1 LKQNKQNKLKQYIED
16 TLENKKERKIKK
28 RYIIFLSLFI
38 HIAALLIVFFFLE
51 YSKQDYFSDL
61 FKKPAQ
67 VKFQQTTKQSQTKSQ
82 FTPSQNAQVK
92 QQALQHKLEQK
103 TQIEPEKE
111 KIMPIEPLNL
121 PTFQGLN
128 KPLPPKN
135 VEKPKE
141 EQDSGI
147 NKLFD
152 TKKESEKE
160 SSKEKHDTI
169 KTQKPE
175 ESTPKPEEQKP
186 LFNEEEQEQIE
197 KKKTEKPEPIEKDSL
212 FLRKLKTLEKELEQ
226 NKKEREK
233 FTQKIQDPQK
243 PKTKDIEK
251 PEETQKLNKKDPR
264 DFVIKKSNSQEI
276 KKEEKKYNSWNFST
290 NKKSENKKT
299 HSRVNEKNVTL
310 ADISK
315 GFLDYTEQ
323 QGANLIQYTNAI
335 EGAPTEEQL
344 KHERYIKKIFDCIE
358 TTMKIKS
365 NTLTFHK
372 KVDPN
377 EILTVLVKIIL
388 ENNGKVSDMKIMQSS
403 GFIEFDRFML
413 NIVNNSSSGFPPV
426 PSYLSKDKYPLP
438 VKFFIPVQMVAS
450 RM

>member
-1 LKQNKQNKLKQYIED
+1 MKQNKQDKLKQYIEEA
-16 TLENKKERKIKK
+16 LENKKERKIKK

-38 HIAALLIVFFFLE
+38 HIVALLIIFFLLE

-67 VKFQQTTKQSQTKSQ
+67 VKFQQSTKQSQTKSQ
-82 FTPSQNAQVK
+82 FTQSQNAQAK
-92 QQALQHKLEQK
+92 QQPKI
-103 TQIEPEKE
+103 QIEPEKE
-111 KIMPIEPLNL
+111 KIIPKEPEPIKPLNL

-135 VEKPKE
+135 VEKTQK

-147 NKLFD
+147 SKLFD
-152 TKKESEKE
+152 TKKESVKE
-160 SSKEKHDTI
+160 SVKEEPSPI
-169 KTQKPE
+169 KTKKQEKSKP
-175 ESTPKPEEQKP
+175 KQEEQKP
-186 LFNEEEQEQIE
+186 LFNKEEEQEKIE
-197 KKKTEKPEPIEKDSL
+197 KNKTEKPEQIEKDSL
-212 FLRKLKTLEKELEQ
+212 FLRKLKILEKELEQ

-233 FTQKIQDPQK
+233 FTQNTQK
-243 PKTKDIEK
+243 PEK
-251 PEETQKLNKKDPR
+251 SKIKKIEETKETEKIDPR
-264 DFVIKKSNSQEI
+264 SFVV
-276 KKEEKKYNSWNFST
+276 KKEKAADSKQTSKQKEKEHNAWNFSA
-290 NKKSENKKT
+290 NNNSGNKKT
-299 HSRVNEKNVTL
+299 NSKFNDKDVTL
-310 ADISK
+310 TDISK

-344 KHERYIKKIFDCIE
+344 KHERYIRKIFDCID

-365 NTLTFHK
+365 NTLTFHT

-377 EILTVLVKIIL
+377 QILTVIVKIIL
-388 ENNGKVSDMKIMQSS
+388 ENNGKVSDMKILQSS